1 MSTSPEN
8 SGNYIKGPQGD
19 PGAPGISSIP
29 PLYSSSDPTVG
40 MGSDGQICINST
52 TCDLF
57 LKGSGS
63 WTWIMNIKGPI
74 GTTGATGNTGS
85 AGATGATG
93 ATGNTGASGI
103 VSSLSAFGSGT
114 AYSITNSFAVVVF
127 GTTSPSLS
135 LGAGTW
141 LLFGSI
147 SISSALLGDAF
158 QSQLWNSTDSA
169 LIGTTHPSTNPL
181 TIGTFQADA
190 QMFGTVVLGA
200 TKTVTIR
207 VVNTSGARGTVV
219 AAPSSLVA
227 IQLA

>member
-1 MSTSPEN
+1 
-8 SGNYIKGPQGD
+8 
-19 PGAPGISSIP
+19 
-29 PLYSSSDPTVG
+29 
-40 MGSDGQICINST
+40 
-52 TCDLF
+52 
-57 LKGSGS
+57 
-63 WTWIMNIKGPI
+63 MNIKGPI
-74 GTTGATGNTGS
+74 GNTGLTGS
-85 AGATGATG
+85 TGATG
-93 ATGNTGASGI
+93 ASATPIN
-103 VSSLSAFGSGT
+103 SLSVFGSGT
-114 AYSITNSFAVVVF
+114 AYSVTNSFAVVVF

-181 TIGTFQADA
+181 AIGTFQADA
-190 QMFGTVVLGA
+190 QMFGTVILGG
-200 TKTVTIR
+200 TKTITIR
-207 VVNTSGARGTVV
+207 VVNTSGNRGTVV